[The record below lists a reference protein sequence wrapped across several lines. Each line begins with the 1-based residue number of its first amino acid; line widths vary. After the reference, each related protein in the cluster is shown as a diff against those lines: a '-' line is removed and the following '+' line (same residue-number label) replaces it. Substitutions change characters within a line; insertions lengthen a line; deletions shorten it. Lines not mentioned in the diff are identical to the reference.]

1 MSAKTNELGNLSF
14 SGAHTNFFS
23 NNNTSNNNFRRNNN
37 NLELNEGERGASP
50 SSLPASPSIPIP
62 ERKYTAEEEL
72 VIDKFVDF
80 IRIQNVNEKP
90 KLTTVEK
97 GILRGVYW
105 SRQFTDKVLRRLK
118 YLGMRKESANLAK
131 NYENILRK
139 TRSRSRSRS
148 RRQRRKTRKL

>member
-23 NNNTSNNNFRRNNN
+23 NSNNNFRRNNNN
-37 NLELNEGERGASP
+37 NLELNEGERGVSP
-50 SSLPASPSIPIP
+50 MSLGTSPSIPIP
-62 ERKYTAEEEL
+62 DRKFTAEEET

-80 IRIQNVNEKP
+80 IRIQNVNDKP
-90 KLTTVEK
+90 KLTKEEK
-97 GILRGVYW
+97 KILQGMFYFRE
-105 SRQFTDKVLRRLK
+105 FTDKVLRRLK

>member
-23 NNNTSNNNFRRNNN
+23 NSNSNNNFRRNNNN
-37 NLELNEGERGASP
+37 NLELNEGERGVSP
-50 SSLPASPSIPIP
+50 MSLGTSPSIPIP
-62 ERKYTAEEEL
+62 ERKFTAEEEI

-80 IRIQNVNEKP
+80 IRIQNMNDKP
-90 KLTTVEK
+90 KLTKEEK
-97 GILRGVYW
+97 KILQGMYW

-139 TRSRSRSRS
+139 TRNRS

>member
-1 MSAKTNELGNLSF
+1 MSDLNLSF
-14 SGAHTNFFS
+14 GGAHRNKY
-23 NNNTSNNNFRRNNN
+23 NNNNNDNNNNNN
-37 NLELNEGERGASP
+37 NLELNAGERGASP

-62 ERKYTAEEEL
+62 ERKFTEEEEA
-72 VIDKFVDF
+72 VISKFVDF

-90 KLTTVEK
+90 KLTPAEK

-105 SRQFTDKVLRRLK
+105 LRHFQDKLQRRLK
-118 YLGMRKESANLAK
+118 QMGVRKENANLAK

-139 TRSRSRSRS
+139 TRARS

>member
-1 MSAKTNELGNLSF
+1 MSDLNLSF
-14 SGAHTNFFS
+14 SAAHRS
-23 NNNTSNNNFRRNNN
+23 NYNNN
-37 NLELNEGERGASP
+37 NNNNNKKNNNNIVPLNAGERGASP

-90 KLTTVEK
+90 KLTTAEK

-118 YLGMRKESANLAK
+118 YLGMRKEIANLAK

-139 TRSRSRSRS
+139 TRTRS
-148 RRQRRKTRKL
+148 RRQRRKTRKA

>member
-23 NNNTSNNNFRRNNN
+23 NSNTSNNNFRRNNN
-37 NLELNEGERGASP
+37 NNLELNEGERGVSP
-50 SSLPASPSIPIP
+50 MSLGTSPSIPIP
-62 ERKYTAEEEL
+62 ERKFTAEEEI

-80 IRIQNVNEKP
+80 IRIQNVNDKP
-90 KLTTVEK
+90 KLTKEEK
-97 GILRGVYW
+97 KILQGMYW

-139 TRSRSRSRS
+139 TRNRS

>member
-23 NNNTSNNNFRRNNN
+23 NSNNNFRRNNN
-37 NLELNEGERGASP
+37 NLELNEGERGVSP
-50 SSLPASPSIPIP
+50 MSLAASPSIPIP
-62 ERKYTAEEEL
+62 ERKFTAEEET
-72 VIDKFVDF
+72 VMDKFVDF

-90 KLTTVEK
+90 KLTTTEK

-139 TRSRSRSRS
+139 TRTRS
-148 RRQRRKTRKL
+148 RRQRRKTRKA